1 MSRSVIIVLLTIG
14 ITVQLVSLMVVRQIG
29 SQLTT
34 QLRIALWI
42 KKLSMLSTL
51 LSGGLSL
58 VATQVET
65 PLDIIF
71 IASLGVWAVSTL
83 WFWIARL

>member
-1 MSRSVIIVLLTIG
+1 MSRGVFVVLLTVG
-14 ITVQLVSLMVVRQIG
+14 IAGQLVGLRVVRQIG

-42 KKLSMLSTL
+42 KKLSMLSML

-71 IASLGVWAVSTL
+71 IASLGVWAISTL

>member
-1 MSRSVIIVLLTIG
+1 MSRGVFVVLLTIG
-14 ITVQLVSLMVVRQIG
+14 IAGQLVGLRVVRQIG

-42 KKLSMLSTL
+42 KKLSMLSML

-71 IASLGVWAVSTL
+71 IASLCVWAISTL